1 VISNKAL
8 RLHLKLLKEL
18 VHSRNMLTV
27 VLLVFASYKTK
38 AHVVDSTIAS
48 NTNSVQQGHIKLIAL
63 VRSVDLHNVG
73 VFLNY
78 LIAIRVR
85 KEETAHI
92 ALVIVFNFV
101 LVLRIISITFSD
113 LKLCKHV
120 KESFNYAITS
130 KVRSYKL
137 LQLILNI
144 REL

>member
-1 VISNKAL
+1 
-8 RLHLKLLKEL
+8 
-18 VHSRNMLTV
+18 MLTV

-38 AHVVDSTIAS
+38 AHVVDSTIVS
-48 NTNSVQQGHIKLIAL
+48 NTNSVQQEYIKLIAL
-63 VRSVDLHNVG
+63 IYSVNLHNVR

-101 LVLRIISITFSD
+101 LVLCIISITFSN

-120 KESFNYAITS
+120 KESFNYTITS
-130 KVRSYKL
+130 KVRLYKL
-137 LQLILNI
+137 LQLVLNI

>member
-8 RLHLKLLKEL
+8 RLYLKLLKEL

-48 NTNSVQQGHIKLIAL
+48 NTNSVQQGHIKLATLI
-63 VRSVDLHNVG
+63 RSVDLHNVR

-101 LVLRIISITFSD
+101 LVLRIISVTFSD

-130 KVRSYKL
+130 KVRLYKL